1 MLGCDLG
8 ACKVK
13 IVVDHIQGSM
23 AEYFPKGEYVSAIEQ
38 IVNGEGV
45 PA

>member
-13 IVVDHIQGSM
+13 IVVDHIQGSVP
-23 AEYFPKGEYVSAIEQ
+23 EYFFEREYIAAIEQ